1 MKKSRKKSRP
11 FDAFPSKFWKII
23 LLFSPSIDLS
33 FLREFIDEKQRL
45 LDRVYANI
53 CYSQLTINLFI

>member
-11 FDAFPSKFWKII
+11 FDDFPSKFWKII

-53 CYSQLTINLFI
+53 C